1 MTGNSGWQPRH
12 DDPLFI
18 LAMDH
23 RASFGKTLFEVK
35 NDDPDPAEV
44 TAMESA
50 KQLIFE
56 GLQAALP
63 SVTYGR
69 IGVLVDE
76 RYGQSVIHAVRGS
89 GQPIVLAVPVEA
101 SGHDWFTL
109 EWGDQWLEHVETV
122 RPDYAKVLIRDNPA
136 FDAADREAQFSRLAQ
151 VGAGLRGA
159 GVPLL
164 YELLVPA
171 TGAQLEAAGHDAA
184 AYDRN
189 IRPGLVATV
198 IADNQAHGVE
208 PALWKVEGLETVEAA
223 RQVAEQAKA
232 GGRATDL
239 IVLGRDAPAAAS
251 RPLARGG
258 QPGQR
263 VRRLRDRPQHLG
275 GRRARVRGVRPGRSR
290 GQPGPRPGRRTIP
303 GLRRAVETVIPGPA
317 GRLRLRLDGLRV
329 HQVAEPGQHAG
340 IGFRQHAVPQV
351 EHVALGRAA
360 ALDHVPGPFLD
371 DLPGGQQHRR
381 IQVAL
386 QRLARFHPPDGLVKR
401 DAPVDPDHVRAGL
414 AHQAEQLAGTDPEVD
429 ARHARGPRA
438 AKIRLVCGR
447 MACR

>member
-50 KQLIFE
+50 KHLIFE
-56 GLQAALP
+56 GLQVALP

-76 RYGQSVIHAVRGS
+76 RYGQSVIDAFKYS
-89 GQPIVLAVPVEA
+89 GQPMVLAVPVEA

-109 EWGDQWLEHVETV
+109 EWADQWLEHVKAV
-122 RPDYAKVLIRDNPA
+122 RPDYAKVLVRDNPG

-151 VGAGLRGA
+151 VSAGLRGA

-171 TGAQLEAAGHDAA
+171 TSAQLEAAGHDAA
-184 AYDRN
+184 AYDRDL
-189 IRPGLVATV
+189 RPGLVAAV

-223 RQVAEQAKA
+223 HQVAEQARA
-232 GGRATDL
+232 GGRHTDL
-239 IVLGRDAPAAAS
+239 IVLGRDAPAERLDHWLEVASQVAAFVGFAIGRSIFQDAVREYEESDRGEAAAS
-251 RPLARGG
+251 
-258 QPGQR
+258 Q
-263 VRRLRDRPQHLG
+263 VR
-275 GRRARVRGVRPGRSR
+275 A
-290 GQPGPRPGRRTIP
+290 
-303 GLRRAVETVIPGPA
+303 
-317 GRLRLRLDGLRV
+317 
-329 HQVAEPGQHAG
+329 QVAERYL
-340 IGFRQHAVPQV
+340 GFIAHW
-351 EHVALGRAA
+351 
-360 ALDHVPGPFLD
+360 
-371 DLPGGQQHRR
+371 
-381 IQVAL
+381 
-386 QRLARFHPPDGLVKR
+386 KR
-401 DAPVDPDHVRAGL
+401 
-414 AHQAEQLAGTDPEVD
+414 
-429 ARHARGPRA
+429 
-438 AKIRLVCGR
+438 
-447 MACR
+447 